1 MPATIEADILSRI
14 IDTAYQSLPATA
26 AEALL
31 RLGYSEADHSRM
43 AELAQKSNEGL
54 MTQDE
59 QRELEAYVI
68 VGDFLSTIKSK
79 ARLSLKN
86 HSSVA

>member
-1 MPATIEADILSRI
+1 
-14 IDTAYQSLPATA
+14 
-26 AEALL
+26 
-31 RLGYSEADHSRM
+31 
-43 AELAQKSNEGL
+43 